1 MANSSF
7 LSSLSGQRSRAVW
20 AAVLAIVL
28 FVSVN
33 IIVRGTLVGARI
45 DLTADKLFTLSPG
58 THKVLGQI
66 DEPVTLRFYFST
78 VLGKELPALG
88 KYATR
93 VRDMLQ
99 EYAANS
105 GGKIRLIEVD
115 PVSFSDAEDEA
126 VAAGLQGLPLDRTG
140 EMVYF
145 GLAGTNSTDESE
157 VIAFF
162 SPDREPFLEY
172 DLTKVVYRLANPDR
186 KIVGLMS
193 WLPVRGFP
201 GSMMARMS
209 AMGQPW
215 QMPTQLAQLFT
226 VEDVSFEAAEIP
238 ANVDVLLIVH
248 PAKPSPR
255 ALYAIDQFL
264 MRGGRALVFVDPL
277 AEVAQQVPG
286 PGGKFVDTSSDL
298 KPIFDQWGLEY
309 DPGKVAGDMVAAFR
323 INAGSES
330 RPQPLEYPAWL
341 RLDRSNVVGNDL
353 ITTELDNLVMATAG
367 TLSMKAGTGMT
378 FTPLVATSE
387 QSMLLEAADLKG
399 GRPDFESIVRNFKP
413 SGKRLVLAARINGP
427 SKSAFPKGPPE
438 IEEYLKEDP
447 EAKRKKQLE
456 DDPMPVKQTDE
467 EKKKEAEE
475 LRARLAKAHRTES
488 AQPVHAV
495 VVTDADMLQDRFWV
509 QAQNLFGQTIAV
521 PVSDNMNL
529 TTNSID
535 NLTGSNELIGLRS
548 RGVSRRPF
556 TLVEDLTRKAELN
569 LRAKERELQKQREET
584 ERKLSEL
591 QTPGRG
597 QQGAGGEKTILSPAQ
612 VREINKFKAEL
623 LTIRKE
629 LRAVQLGLRKDIEVL
644 EGRLWMFNI
653 GMIPL
658 LVALA
663 AVGLGLARMRRRR
676 QRMETEAR
684 G

>member
-1 MANSSF
+1 MANSRF
-7 LSSLSGQRSRAVW
+7 LSSLSGSRSRAVW
-20 AAVLAIVL
+20 AVALAIVL

-33 IIVRGTLVGARI
+33 IIARDTLIGARV

-58 THKVLGQI
+58 THKVLSQI
-66 DEPVTLRFYFST
+66 DEPITLRFYFSNE
-78 VLGKELPALG
+78 LGKGLPALG
-88 KYATR
+88 KYAGR
-93 VRDMLQ
+93 VRDLIK

-105 GGKIRLIEVD
+105 GGKIRLLEVD

-157 VIAFF
+157 VIPFF

-172 DLTKVVYRLANPDR
+172 DLTKVIYRLANPDR
-186 KIVGLMS
+186 KVIGLMS

-209 AMGQPW
+209 AMGRPW
-215 QMPTQLAQLFT
+215 QLTSQLAQLFT

-238 ANVDVLLIVH
+238 ANVDVLMIVH

-264 MRGGRALVFVDPL
+264 MRGGRALIFVDPL

-286 PGGKFVDTSSDL
+286 PGGKFVDTTSDL

-309 DPGKVAGDMVAAFR
+309 DPTKVAGDMVAAYR
-323 INAGSES
+323 INAGSEQ

-341 RLDRSNVVGNDL
+341 RLDKSNVAGKDL
-353 ITTELDNLVMATAG
+353 ITTEIDNMVMASAG
-367 TLSMKAGTGMT
+367 ALSMKAGSGMS
-378 FTPLVATSE
+378 FTPLIATSE
-387 QSMLLEAADLKG
+387 QSMLLNAEELKG
-399 GRPDFESIVRNFKP
+399 GRPDFEAIVRNFKP

-427 SKSAFPKGPPE
+427 SKTAFPKGPPA

-456 DDPMPVKQTDE
+456 EDPMPLKKSDA
-467 EKKKEAEE
+467 EKRKEAEDI
-475 LRARLAKAHRTES
+475 RARLVTAHRAAS
-488 AQPVHAV
+488 SQPVHAV

-509 QAQNLFGQTIAV
+509 QAQNLFGQTITV

-556 TLVEDLTRKAELN
+556 TVVEDLTRKAELN

-584 ERKLSEL
+584 ERKLAEL

-597 QQGAGGEKTILSPAQ
+597 QQGAGNERTILSPAQ
-612 VREINKFKAEL
+612 VKEINKFKGEL
-623 LTIRKE
+623 LGIRKQ
-629 LRAVQLGLRKDIEVL
+629 LRAVQLGLRRDIEVL
-644 EGRLWMFNI
+644 EGRLWLFNI
-653 GMIPL
+653 GLIPL

-663 AVGLGLARMRRRR
+663 AIGLGLARMRRRR
-676 QRMETEAR
+676 QRMETEAK

>member
-1 MANSSF
+1 MAGNNF
-7 LSSLSGQRSRAVW
+7 TKFFAGHRSLAVW
-20 AAVLAIVL
+20 AVALAVVL
-28 FVSVN
+28 FISVN
-33 IIVRGTLVGARI
+33 VIARGTLIGARL

-66 DEPVTLRFYFST
+66 DEPVTLRFYFSSA
-78 VLGKELPALG
+78 LGKQLPALG
-88 KYATR
+88 KYAVR
-93 VRDMLQ
+93 VRDMLK
-99 EYAANS
+99 EYAANA
-105 GGKIRLIEVD
+105 GGKIRLLEID

-140 EMVYF
+140 EKVYF
-145 GLAGTNSTDESE
+145 GLSGTNSTDERE
-157 VIAFF
+157 VVAFF
-162 SPDREPFLEY
+162 SPDREAFLEY
-172 DLTKVVYRLANPDR
+172 DLTKTVYRLANPDR
-186 KIVGLMS
+186 KVVGLMS

-215 QMPTQLAQLFT
+215 QLPAQLEQLFT

-238 ANVDVLLIVH
+238 ANVDVLMVLH

-264 MRGGRALVFVDPL
+264 MRGGRALIFVDPL
-277 AEVAQQVPG
+277 AEIAQRVPG
-286 PGGKFVDTSSDL
+286 PGGKFVDTTSNL
-298 KPIFDQWGLEY
+298 KPIFDIWGLQF
-309 DPGKVAGDMVAAFR
+309 DPTKVSGDMVAAYR

-341 RLDRSNVVGNDL
+341 RLNKSNVIGSDMA
-353 ITTELDNLVMATAG
+353 TTEIDNVIMASAG
-367 TLSMKAGTGMT
+367 ALSMKAGSGMN
-378 FTPLVATSE
+378 FTPLMATSE
-387 QSMLLEAADLKG
+387 QSMLLEAEMLKG
-399 GRPDFESIVRNFKP
+399 GRPDFLSIVRDFKP
-413 SGKRLVLAARINGP
+413 SGRRLTLAARISGA
-427 SKSAFPKGPPE
+427 SKTAFPDGPPP
-438 IEEYLKEDP
+438 IAEYLKEDP
-447 EAKRKKQLE
+447 EAKRKKQLA
-456 DDPMPVKQTDE
+456 DDPMPLKKTE
-467 EKKKEAEE
+467 AEKRKEAQD
-475 LRARLAKAHRTES
+475 LRTRLAKAHRTTT
-488 AQPVHAV
+488 AQPIHAV
-495 VVTDADMLQDRFWV
+495 VVADADMLQDRFWV
-509 QAQNLFGQTIAV
+509 QAQNVFGQTISV

-529 TTNSID
+529 ATNAID

-556 TLVEDLTRKAELN
+556 TLVEDLTRKAELS

-597 QQGAGGEKTILSPAQ
+597 RQAGDRTILSTAQ
-612 VREINKFKAEL
+612 LKEMEKFKAEL
-623 LTIRKE
+623 LGIRKQ
-629 LRAVQLGLRKDIEVL
+629 LRGVQLGLRRDIEIL
-644 EGRLWMFNI
+644 EGRLWLFNI

-658 LVALA
+658 LVAFA

-676 QRMETEAR
+676 QRMESEAR

>member
-1 MANSSF
+1 MANSRF
-7 LSSLSGQRSRAVW
+7 LSSLSGSRSRAVW
-20 AAVLAIVL
+20 AVALAIVL

-33 IIVRGTLVGARI
+33 IIARDTLIGARV
-45 DLTADKLFTLSPG
+45 DLTADKLFTLSAG

-66 DEPVTLRFYFST
+66 DEPITLRFYFSNE
-78 VLGKELPALG
+78 LGKGLPALG
-88 KYATR
+88 KYAGR
-93 VRDMLQ
+93 VRDLIK

-105 GGKIRLIEVD
+105 GGKIRLLEVD

-157 VIAFF
+157 VIPFF

-172 DLTKVVYRLANPDR
+172 DLTKVIYRLANPDR
-186 KIVGLMS
+186 KVVGLMS

-209 AMGQPW
+209 AMGRPW
-215 QMPTQLAQLFT
+215 QLTSQLAQLLT

-238 ANVDVLLIVH
+238 ANVDVLMIIH

-255 ALYAIDQFL
+255 GIYAIDQFL
-264 MRGGRALVFVDPL
+264 MRGGRALIFVDPL

-286 PGGKFVDTSSDL
+286 PGGKFVDTTSNL

-309 DPGKVAGDMVAAFR
+309 DPTKVAGDMVAAYR
-323 INAGSES
+323 INAGSEQ

-341 RLDRSNVVGNDL
+341 RLDKSNVTGKDL
-353 ITTELDNLVMATAG
+353 ITTEIDNMVMASAG
-367 TLSMKAGTGMT
+367 ALSMKAGSGMS

-387 QSMLLEAADLKG
+387 QSMLLNAEELKG
-399 GRPDFESIVRNFKP
+399 GRPDFEAIVRNFKP

-427 SKSAFPKGPPE
+427 SKTAFPKGPPA

-456 DDPMPVKQTDE
+456 DDPMPLKKSDA
-467 EKKKEAEE
+467 EKRKEAED
-475 LRARLAKAHRTES
+475 LRARLVKAHRAAS

-556 TLVEDLTRKAELN
+556 TVVEDLTRKAELN

-584 ERKLSEL
+584 ERKLAEL

-597 QQGAGGEKTILSPAQ
+597 QQGAGNERTILSPAQ
-612 VREINKFKAEL
+612 VKEINKFKGQL
-623 LTIRKE
+623 LGIRKQ
-629 LRAVQLGLRKDIEVL
+629 LRAVQLGLRRDIEIL
-644 EGRLWMFNI
+644 EGRLWLFNI
-653 GMIPL
+653 GLIPL

-663 AVGLGLARMRRRR
+663 AIGLGLARMRRRR
-676 QRMETEAR
+676 QRMETEAK